1 VSTLEDV
8 VLVEQA
14 VQGQND
20 AFDALVRRHQR
31 VVYAVALR
39 MLGDPSEAED
49 TAQDAF
55 VRAYRGLRGFR
66 REAKFSTWLVS
77 ITMNLCRN
85 RRRWWLR
92 RRRLVVASLDAPLEG
107 TESSTL
113 GETIRDPAPGP
124 HEAAVAQERQDQL
137 LSVLQQLAGPYRE
150 ALVLRDLHGHTY
162 EEIAA
167 MLGCRVGTVKSR
179 ISRARLQ
186 LRAMVDGRL
195 G

>member
-1 VSTLEDV
+1 MSALEDV
-8 VLVEQA
+8 VFVEQA

-39 MLGDPSEAED
+39 MLGDASEAED

-107 TESSTL
+107 AESSTL

-124 HEAAVAQERQDQL
+124 HEAAVAQERQDHL
-137 LSVLQQLAGPYRE
+137 LLALQQLAGPYRE

-167 MLGCRVGTVKSR
+167 MLSCRVGTVKSR

-186 LRAMVDGRL
+186 LRAMMDGRL